1 MTKIEKWHDAKRK
14 IEALE
19 EFIESFD
26 KMRKG
31 IRIEKVDTWIGSSG
45 TSSWSDIV
53 KASIIYEME
62 RSVLA
67 MAEQALSRAHE
78 EAKQAC
84 LDAVAEARRNNV

>member
-26 KMRKG
+26 KMKKG
-31 IRIEKVDTWIGSSG
+31 IRIEKVDG

-62 RSVLA
+62 HSVLA

-84 LDAVAEARRNNV
+84 LDAVAEARRRRNNV

>member
-26 KMRKG
+26 KMKKG
-31 IRIEKVDTWIGSSG
+31 IRIEKVDG

-62 RSVLA
+62 HSVLA

-84 LDAVAEARRNNV
+84 LDAVAEARRRNND